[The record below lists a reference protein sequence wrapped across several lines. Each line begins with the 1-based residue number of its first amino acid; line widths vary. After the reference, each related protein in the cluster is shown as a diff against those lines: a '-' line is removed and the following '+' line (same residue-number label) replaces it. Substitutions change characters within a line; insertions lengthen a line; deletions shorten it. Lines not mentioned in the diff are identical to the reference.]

1 MFFTP
6 VLVRFLHL
14 IVFSLLCCLF
24 PRFLWRPSSP
34 TFQNPTI
41 SLTPWQSLT
50 AVLPVTEGAL
60 SNLNASLIT
69 LLHDTSSCL
78 AEIIVFSP
86 EDIAPLIRQTLRRT
100 LSLSI
105 KHHHPDITLRL
116 LPANA
121 DTSRALL
128 RITPDIST
136 EWIVVLDGH
145 SVVSSRFLPKSFIP
159 WDPSLSLDAPLV
171 LHKSL
176 LLQSTNV
183 SRQSASALRGRT
195 YFLASENGVA
205 VPNTLNAMSHSPK
218 PPLSSGQAA
227 KDASITFS
235 VVLPTISDLKAVS
248 TLLCKLQKFSNEI
261 RILLFDEVSVGSTLR
276 AGKCA
281 LGYDVLTSPGV
292 SNSGATDVEAIL
304 EWLTSFSDFPDII
317 LSLKEASQLCAFLE
331 TDVSKALLPDAF
343 LIRIPRQ
350 DLPYTE
356 WMASFTLPELR
367 SRFSSLL

>member
-1 MFFTP
+1 M
-6 VLVRFLHL
+6 
-14 IVFSLLCCLF
+14 LLCCLF
-24 PRFLWRPSSP
+24 PRFLWRPPSP
-34 TFQNPTI
+34 TVQSPTI
-41 SLTPWQSLT
+41 RLTPWQSLT
-50 AVLPVTEGAL
+50 AVLPVTETAL

-69 LLHDTSSCL
+69 LLRDTSPCL

-86 EDIAPLIRQTLRRT
+86 EDIAPLVRQTLRRT
-100 LSLSI
+100 LSNSI

-116 LPANA
+116 LPVGA
-121 DTSRALL
+121 DISRALL

-145 SVVSSRFLPKSFIP
+145 SVVPSNFLPKSFIP
-159 WDPSLSLDAPLV
+159 WDAELSLDAPLV

-176 LLQSTNV
+176 LLQSINV
-183 SRQSASALRGRT
+183 SRQSASSLIGRT
-195 YFLASENGVA
+195 YFLASENVVV
-205 VPNTLNAMSHSPK
+205 VPDILNGTSHMPK
-218 PPLSSGQAA
+218 PPTSPTTT
-227 KDASITFS
+227 DALITFS
-235 VVLPTISDLKAVS
+235 VVLPTISDLRAIS
-248 TLLCKLQKFSNEI
+248 SLLCKLQKSSNEL
-261 RILLFDEVSVGSTLR
+261 RILLFDQVSVGSTLQ
-276 AGKCA
+276 AGKCS

-317 LSLKEASQLCAFLE
+317 LSVKEASQLGAFLE
-331 TDVSKALLPDAF
+331 TDVAKALLSDSF

-367 SRFSSLL
+367 SKFHLYLNLTSRL